1 MNREKI
7 ETNVLSV
14 ISTVLKCE
22 ISDQASRENLP
33 QWDSLKHIEVVF
45 AIEDELN
52 IQFPEETLGNLN
64 DIKSIVTAVEMLYE
78 A

>member
-7 ETNVLSV
+7 EITLLSV

-22 ISDQASRENLP
+22 VSDQTSRENTP
-33 QWDSLKHIEVVF
+33 QWDSLKHIEVIF

-52 IQFPEETLGNLN
+52 IQFPEDTLANLN
-64 DIKSIVTAVEMLYE
+64 DIKSIITATEIFYE
-78 A
+78 T